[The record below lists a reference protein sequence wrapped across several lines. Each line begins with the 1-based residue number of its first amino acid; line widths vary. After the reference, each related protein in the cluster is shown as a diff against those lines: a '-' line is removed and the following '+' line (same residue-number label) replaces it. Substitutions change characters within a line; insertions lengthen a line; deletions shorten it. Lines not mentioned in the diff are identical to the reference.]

1 MRPYFQNVSSV
12 FRMFPQ
18 KLLRF
23 SIASIFIPI
32 YQKILGITPA
42 MYIYFELPKIKL
54 SLDKKNQDYST
65 SKQKVALFSSSFFFI
80 FLRKIIC
87 SLIFFQR
94 YHICRNCQS
103 NFVMV
108 NKNKKNKKRDTEFW
122 SDFYF
127 EYKTFCILCYQDQLA
142 ISPHCFVVTL
152 L

>member
-108 NKNKKNKKRDTEFW
+108 NKNKKIKSVTRSSGQTFILSIKHFV
-122 SDFYF
+122 YF
-127 EYKTFCILCYQDQLA
+127 VIRINQQYRHTA
-142 ISPHCFVVTL
+142 SS
-152 L
+152 